1 MADAPAPAAPPAEWP
16 AAAAELVADIEVSGA
31 SPEELFAL
39 LWGGANAFAAAVDAA
54 EGVEGRADT
63 GWLPRGSDA
72 GAAPPAPAPLRAR
85 DAAAFAALAPGRVC
99 RTTFLTPNMGTKF
112 PTTRLAVLREAAPGA
127 RFVIEAAVTTDAPY
141 GTQFRALVRHAIAS
155 APGGAASLRVER
167 AMVYVNGGV
176 NRLVKGVVE
185 KGARDGLARNARAA
199 LKELQKAHVV
209 RARAATPATE
219 GLLELVARPRA
230 GAAAAAA
237 APAAPGRPALRAALV
252 AACGARLVAA
262 LEPWAAAAHA
272 LLARAA
278 PPLRGLLRADDLLAA
293 LAAGCLLLAL
303 RGALAA
309 AALLRDGAAS
319 RSGALAWGLQLLFLV
334 LHVPA
339 TLGEAL
345 SALALLAVA
354 RAVAGAAAAALP
366 HPPARGAPAASGG
379 GVAGAARPAGSK
391 DSELAAGVRFDGY
404 GAAIRSATSGL
415 ATPRASVMAKI
426 DAGSEAALEQLRR
439 GLLAAAAPF
448 TGDDDAPRPRRRG
461 GATPPRSPR
470 AHAPPPTPPPGSPPA
485 AAATPPPAPE
495 PALLKRGYAAPE
507 LPPAARRAAVV
518 EEVFESERLQP
529 FRGWGSTWPGH
540 FLPTDACLRWSRRG
554 DAAPSQRLG
563 AAAPAPPPGWRWVEE
578 GWALDLDGARAD
590 ACDAAGWSYGLDF
603 SRLEWPVAP
612 GAGRKHA
619 ADFVRRRRWLRTRV
633 PEASMTPSSAP
644 PPLPAVA
651 EGGGAEGDGEGES
664 EDARAAVGAALAQGL
679 GGGAAEAEAGG
690 DAKGPAS
697 PPASSAASASGGG
710 AAAALSPEPSLS
722 PRSPRPPL
730 YASEPSFLP
739 RSPPPPATEDGS
751 PSAGS
756 SDGGAAPRQEE
767 LDEAEAA
774 AVAVGESAG
783 I

>member
-1 MADAPAPAAPPAEWP
+1 MAESPAPAAPPAEWP
-16 AAAAELVADIEVSGA
+16 AAGAELVADIEVSGA

-39 LWGGANAFAAAVDAA
+39 LWGGANAFTAAVDAD

-63 GWLPRGSDA
+63 GWLPPGADA
-72 GAAPPAPAPLRAR
+72 GAAPPAPAPLRAG

-99 RTTFLTPNMGTKF
+99 RTTFLTPNMGTKY
-112 PTTRLAVLREAAPGA
+112 PTTRLAVLREAAPGE

-141 GTQFRALVRHAIAS
+141 GTQFRALVRHAIAA

-185 KGARDGLARNARAA
+185 KGARDGLARNARAS

-230 GAAAAAA
+230 GAAAAPA
-237 APAAPGRPALRAALV
+237 APAPPPGRPALRAALA

-278 PPLRGLLRADDLLAA
+278 PPLRGLVRADDFLAA

-319 RSGALAWGLQLLFLV
+319 RSGALAWGLQLLFSF

-345 SALALLAVA
+345 SALALLAAA
-354 RAVAGAAAAALP
+354 RAVAAAAAGALP

-379 GVAGAARPAGSK
+379 GATSGALPAGSE
-391 DSELAAGVRFDGY
+391 DSEVAAGVRFDGY

-415 ATPRASVMAKI
+415 ATPRGAGVMAKI

-470 AHAPPPTPPPGSPPA
+470 APPPPPPPGSSPA
-485 AAATPPPAPE
+485 AATTPPPAPE

-554 DAAPSQRLG
+554 DVAPSQRLS

-644 PPLPAVA
+644 LPLPAVA
-651 EGGGAEGDGEGES
+651 EGGGASNGEGEGES

-679 GGGAAEAEAGG
+679 GGGAAEAGG
-690 DAKGPAS
+690 DAEGPAS
-697 PPASSAASASGGG
+697 PPASSAASANGGG
-710 AAAALSPEPSLS
+710 AAAALSTEPSLS
-722 PRSPRPPL
+722 PRSP
-730 YASEPSFLP
+730 
-739 RSPPPPATEDGS
+739 PPPTAEDGS
-751 PSAGS
+751 PAASGS
-756 SDGGAAPRQEE
+756 GGGSAPRQEE